1 MKQAELARI
10 WGVSPAYV
18 CKLVGRGM
26 PLASLE
32 EADLWRVE
40 NLEKP
45 PRSESGGA
53 VVRGLCEVLGSDEE
67 GLMEDTIEAR
77 GGRREV
83 DMEVAG
89 ACHKVAGTLTWGGGG
104 L

>member
-1 MKQAELARI
+1 MKQADLARI

-40 NLEKP
+40 NLKKP
-45 PRSESGGA
+45 PRSESGG
-53 VVRGLCEVLGSDEE
+53 
-67 GLMEDTIEAR
+67 
-77 GGRREV
+77 GR
-83 DMEVAG
+83 
-89 ACHKVAGTLTWGGGG
+89 
-104 L
+104 